1 MSAANSNPQPQFAGY
16 GPGPGPGFPQYVMVP
31 VRERNGLGVFGFFI
45 ALIGLFIPTGIV
57 ALLGLLICLV
67 ALGRSPRGFA
77 FMGLVIGLIG
87 TVLWLV
93 IDLAVIVGGLI
104 VMLAMAVGMS
114 AAFVITQPEVVEI
127 SSDMLNAAM
136 AIEQKYQESDEVPQD
151 IEMLGLSTA
160 AMTDPWGARYRYQVI
175 NRDLNNIYDDGGDL
189 NYDMI
194 SAGPDG
200 AFDTDDDIKLSSLD
214 RLWEDA
220 FENFG
225 EKMEELGEKME
236 GRNQHRYAYGQDHCP
251 LGMLSG
257 CCDDKDGR
265 ATVVVAAPAPVADVP
280 APPAAPRSFAEGY
293 EIRAKESIEHGQTK
307 LDIVGEDEP
316 ADTAD
321 VVTPDAQ
328 GAEDTADAS
337 GEGPAQ

>member
-16 GPGPGPGFPQYVMVP
+16 APGAGPGFPQYVMVP

-136 AIEQKYQESDEVPQD
+136 SIEEKYHESDEVPGD
-151 IEMLGLSTA
+151 IESLGLSVA
-160 AMTDPWGARYRYQVI
+160 AMTDPWGARYRYQI
-175 NRDLNNIYDDGGDL
+175 NDRELNNIYNERGEL
-189 NYDMI
+189 NYEMI

-214 RLWEDA
+214 RLWENA

-225 EKMEELGEKME
+225 EKMEEFGEKME
-236 GRNQHRYAYGQDHCP
+236 GMNNRRYAYGQDSCAFTF
-251 LGMLSG
+251 GS
-257 CCDDKDGR
+257 CDTQPDR
-265 ATVVVAAPAPVADVP
+265 AVVAAPAPVIDTPVP
-280 APPAAPRSFAEGY
+280 PVAPRSFAEGY
-293 EIRAKESIEHGQTK
+293 EIRAKESIEHGQAK
-307 LDIVGEDEP
+307 VDIVGEDEP

-321 VVTPDAQ
+321 VVTPDALD
-328 GAEDTADAS
+328 AEDTADAS